1 MLRGEKVQQ
10 KFWAKTINTACYIAN
25 RVYFSVGTKQT
36 PYELWKGKKPK
47 VKYFQVLRKK
57 CYILRDREQLSK
69 FDTRN
74 DEGVFLGYS
83 INSRA
88 YRVYN
93 LRTLTIMESINVVI
107 DDALVHT
114 DDALDE
120 DCDSDSA
127 PSRDVETKK
136 NEKRDEALTRMNKVV
151 DDFRINLEPS
161 SRVKLNHPLD
171 QVIGD
176 VTEPMKTRR

>member
-1 MLRGEKVQQ
+1 MR
-10 KFWAKTINTACYIAN
+10 FYF
-25 RVYFSVGTKQT
+25 RVFGS
-36 PYELWKGKKPK
+36 
-47 VKYFQVLRKK
+47 K
-57 CYILRDREQLSK
+57 CYILRDREQLGK
-69 FDTRN
+69 FDTRS
-74 DEGVFLGYS
+74 DECIFFGYS

-127 PSRDVETKK
+127 PSRDVEKEK
-136 NEKRDEALTRMNKVV
+136 NKKRDEVVTRMDK
-151 DDFRINLEPS
+151 P
-161 SRVKLNHPLD
+161 K
-171 QVIGD
+171 
-176 VTEPMKTRR
+176 